1 MEKPDVSNYEKL
13 CESWRQ
19 KILGMD
25 VQELLRKLPELRQE
39 GDYLTLYHFGR
50 KFGVHKETGTVKAM
64 EDDGPVS
71 VGSRMNIY
79 NLFWYSKADARFQD
93 RWVPFRDVKDA
104 GPFAPAFE
112 KHVLLPF
119 ARTFTGKT
127 EQLLE
132 AAKKLGADM
141 VKQGD
146 AGFILR
152 CFDCI
157 PIQYLFWDA
166 DEEFPAQGNILF
178 DYSVT
183 DRIHVESTV
192 SLATDGVIRLAETAG
207 VPLQGSIFNL

>member
-1 MEKPDVSNYEKL
+1 MEAEDPRDGCAGTAAETA
-13 CESWRQ
+13 
-19 KILGMD
+19 
-25 VQELLRKLPELRQE
+25 ELRQE

-71 VGSRMNIY
+71 LGSRMNIY

-132 AAKKLGADM
+132 AAKKLGAGM
-141 VKQGD
+141 VKQETPD
-146 AGFILR
+146 S
-152 CFDCI
+152 
-157 PIQYLFWDA
+157 
-166 DEEFPAQGNILF
+166 
-178 DYSVT
+178 YSGAL
-183 DRIHVESTV
+183 TV
-192 SLATDGVIRLAETAG
+192 SRSSICSGMPMKSSRHREIFCLITA
-207 VPLQGSIFNL
+207 

>member
-1 MEKPDVSNYEKL
+1 
-13 CESWRQ
+13 
-19 KILGMD
+19 
-25 VQELLRKLPELRQE
+25 
-39 GDYLTLYHFGR
+39 
-50 KFGVHKETGTVKAM
+50 
-64 EDDGPVS
+64 
-71 VGSRMNIY
+71 MNIY